1 MSNGRKKIK
10 VICEMCGI
18 ELLRHVCKVEKAKHI
33 FCFLCSKEYNRQRMS
48 KWNKVNN
55 KLAWKKALAL
65 KGDMHPN
72 YKGLSKRP
80 DGYVRIL
87 TGVNKRELYHRYV
100 MENYLGRKLSN
111 KEIVHHKDGNPG
123 NNNIDNLIVT
133 DRQEH
138 MLLHSGN

>member
-1 MSNGRKKIK
+1 
-10 VICEMCGI
+10 
-18 ELLRHVCKVEKAKHI
+18 
-33 FCFLCSKEYNRQRMS
+33 MS